1 MIYEFGI
8 AYGNPP
14 HFNTHVEFEVDL
26 SDDQVSFLKEWLK
39 ENGECDYA
47 YLESDNSELFELIN
61 DATSNAILEEYNSW
75 QDTPIDFSEM
85 DWPSIYVFYWDKKL
99 VD

>member
-8 AYGNPP
+8 SYGNPP
-14 HFNTHVEFEVDL
+14 HFSTHLEFGIDL
-26 SDDQVSFLKEWLK
+26 SDEQVSFLK
-39 ENGECDYA
+39 ENGECDYS
-47 YLESDNSELFELIN
+47 YLEEDHSELFELIN

-85 DWPSIYVFYWDKKL
+85 DWSSIYVFYWDKRL
-99 VD
+99 VC

>member
-14 HFNTHVEFEVDL
+14 HFNTYVEFEVDL

-39 ENGECDYA
+39 ENGECDY
-47 YLESDNSELFELIN
+47 
-61 DATSNAILEEYNSW
+61 
-75 QDTPIDFSEM
+75 
-85 DWPSIYVFYWDKKL
+85 
-99 VD
+99 